1 MFYLYHSKSSN
12 GCTFIPHVC
21 NYDLVDDVVTA
32 RAYKQQTTS
41 SVKSQQSNL
50 NKTSVRDQSIICVCL
65 ERNCSFVFKGI
76 MVVCLLM

>member
-1 MFYLYHSKSSN
+1 MFDSYYSKMLY

-21 NYDLVDDVVTA
+21 NYDLVDDVVTV

-41 SVKSQQSNL
+41 SVKSQLSNF
-50 NKTSVRDQSIICVCL
+50 NKTSVRDQSVIYVCL
-65 ERNCSFVFKGI
+65 ESNCLFVFLGI